1 MSSSSEEK
9 RLTQSTAL
17 GEKTTENEQENVGGV
32 DDLTECKSEDDY
44 EDDVHDVVDDD
55 DDDDD
60 IADGIAEDFIEYVME
75 YVGDDL
81 IDGFIEKLTNGRT
94 KEEIDVRTADKSED
108 YIQECKADE
117 LIKNVLEST
126 NIDMIEKETEQLTGM
141 SDDLTT
147 ESAGDDDDDDDDT
160 IRENKTEHS
169 VIYLIEYITAFVA
182 EDIIL
187 SATDKVTQFASGE
200 LTERLIKCIT
210 EYVADDIIESVVNVK
225 RSAIIETKTEQITDF
240 IMGFISDNEILHT
253 ILNLSGLKM
262 MRKTKDLSGAL
273 TGRPIDYLTNE
284 FIQKH
289 AKGKTGKKSR
299 DLIEPLAEQ
308 LTENLANSIINAIL
322 CKLNRDTA
330 EHLTDYV
337 TEYVTEDLLEELC
350 EELSDDTSKCSV
362 RTYTTYS
369 SNDATVR
376 NCDSDSEGTSPKTSS
391 TAASDT
397 WKNFTDEEYENGF
410 ADCTVNQRSFFTFV
424 HVQKK
429 PNYIVNVPKRPTLEQ
444 LIREMVNENLGASMR
459 IKIGDRPFDCI
470 PNLLKVN
477 SPWFANRDWHEE
489 HFQFREEDVPILA
502 FELIYKWLRFQ
513 TPIALSDA
521 IKVLQASRHLQIDL
535 LESDCWDLL
544 SQKHVREKVA
554 FRLFLEA
561 EKMPALED
569 VREIM
574 LSRVRGYFL
583 ALVGSE
589 DFLNLKLDQ
598 LLSLLKRDSIGVN
611 CEVEVFFAAV
621 RWLSKSKN
629 RLEHMQTV
637 MRCVRFAYMPM
648 PMLFRIRAMGLAD
661 ENQPIGST
669 ERVLQEFQRHPEM
682 PQMLYDAMTYISLHF
697 QNEMEPDPIDP
708 DDEIQQKLV
717 YPRRWIYH
725 PKCPYHKA
733 RLVYPYQ
740 HSLTQQ
746 EFDNYVCMIQKDWMG
761 EEPPVDAVLDVE
773 FDGVVK
779 LSPKLSSET
788 LAR

>member
-169 VIYLIEYITAFVA
+169 
-182 EDIIL
+182 
-187 SATDKVTQFASGE
+187 
-200 LTERLIKCIT
+200 
-210 EYVADDIIESVVNVK
+210 
-225 RSAIIETKTEQITDF
+225 
-240 IMGFISDNEILHT
+240 
-253 ILNLSGLKM
+253 
-262 MRKTKDLSGAL
+262 
-273 TGRPIDYLTNE
+273 
-284 FIQKH
+284 
-289 AKGKTGKKSR
+289 
-299 DLIEPLAEQ
+299 
-308 LTENLANSIINAIL
+308 
-322 CKLNRDTA
+322 
-330 EHLTDYV
+330 
-337 TEYVTEDLLEELC
+337 
-350 EELSDDTSKCSV
+350 
-362 RTYTTYS
+362 
-369 SNDATVR
+369 
-376 NCDSDSEGTSPKTSS
+376 
-391 TAASDT
+391 
-397 WKNFTDEEYENGF
+397 
-410 ADCTVNQRSFFTFV
+410 
-424 HVQKK
+424 
-429 PNYIVNVPKRPTLEQ
+429 
-444 LIREMVNENLGASMR
+444 
-459 IKIGDRPFDCI
+459 
-470 PNLLKVN
+470 
-477 SPWFANRDWHEE
+477 
-489 HFQFREEDVPILA
+489 
-502 FELIYKWLRFQ
+502 